1 MADGQADSAPAI
13 QTDVRGVSRASTSAV
28 LPPLLTVWIVWGST
42 YLAIA
47 VLVQTLPPLL
57 GNALRFG
64 IATAILGLALIALK
78 GPRVLAIT
86 GVQLRNSAIMGVTLL
101 GVGIGTVSM
110 GERYVPS
117 GIAALLVSV
126 TPLWIILFRLRAGD
140 RPSRLTSAGV
150 VVGMLGLGAMLL
162 PGGTVSIAGGDDD
175 VVLWSIAILAGSFS
189 WALFSWRSSRYDLP
203 ANLLT
208 TTFYEML
215 TASLFLAVVGVVI
228 GERID
233 PAAVSTGS
241 WMAVAYLVLASLV
254 AYSAYVWLI
263 GHAPMSLVA
272 TYAYVNPLV
281 AVSLGWLILGEPL
294 TRDVLIGLTIVVGG
308 VILVVT
314 GERRPRLSATST

>member
-1 MADGQADSAPAI
+1 M
-13 QTDVRGVSRASTSAV
+13 SRSSTSTI
-28 LPPLLTVWIVWGST
+28 LPPLITVWVVWGST

-57 GNALRFG
+57 GNAMRFA
-64 IATAILGLALIALK
+64 IAAAIMAIALVAVK

-110 GERYVPS
+110 GQRFVPS
-117 GIAALLVSV
+117 GIAALLISV

-150 VVGMLGLGAMLL
+150 VLGMFGLGAMLL
-162 PGGTVSIAGGDDD
+162 PGGTTSVAGGDGD
-175 VVLWSIAILAGSFS
+175 VVVWSLVILAGSFS
-189 WALFSWRSSRYDLP
+189 WAFFSWRSSSYALP

-215 TASLFLAVVGVVI
+215 TAAIFLSIVGTVI

-241 WMAVAYLVLASLV
+241 WMSMGYLVLASLI

-272 TYAYVNPLV
+272 TYAYVNPVV
-281 AVSLGWLILGEPL
+281 AVFLGWLILSEPL
-294 TRDVLIGLTIVVGG
+294 TRDVVIGLTIVVGG

-314 GERRPRLSATST
+314 GERRPRIRPTST

>member
-1 MADGQADSAPAI
+1 MADAQTDSSPVI

-28 LPPLLTVWIVWGST
+28 LPPLITVWLVWGST

-57 GNALRFG
+57 GNALRFA
-64 IATAILGLALIALK
+64 IAAAILAVALIAVK

-101 GVGIGTVSM
+101 GIGIGTVSM
-110 GERYVPS
+110 GERFVPS
-117 GIAALLVSV
+117 GIAALLISV
-126 TPLWIILFRLRAGD
+126 TPLWIILFRIRAGD

-150 VVGMLGLGAMLL
+150 VVGMVGLGAMLL
-162 PGGTVSIAGGDDD
+162 PGGTTSIAGNDGD
-175 VVLWSIAILAGSFS
+175 VVLWSIVILAGSFS
-189 WALFSWRSSRYDLP
+189 WAFFSWRSSRYDLP
-203 ANLLT
+203 SNLLT

-215 TASLFLAVVGVVI
+215 TAAIFLSVVGVVI

-233 PAAVSTGS
+233 PATVSTAS
-241 WMAVAYLVLASLV
+241 WMAVGYLVLASLI

-272 TYAYVNPLV
+272 TYAYVNPVV
-281 AVSLGWLILGEPL
+281 AVFLGWLILGEQL
-294 TRDVLIGLTIVVGG
+294 TIDVVIGLTIVVGG
-308 VILVVT
+308 VVLVVT
-314 GERRPRLSATST
+314 GERRRRVTPTSN

>member
-1 MADGQADSAPAI
+1 M
-13 QTDVRGVSRASTSAV
+13 SRASTSV
-28 LPPLLTVWIVWGST
+28 ILPPLITVWVVWGST

-57 GNALRFG
+57 GNALRFV
-64 IATAILGLALIALK
+64 IAAAILAIALVAVK

-86 GVQLRNSAIMGVTLL
+86 GVQLRNSAVMGVMLL
-101 GVGIGTVSM
+101 GVGIGTVAM
-110 GERYVPS
+110 GERFVPS

-126 TPLWIILFRLRAGD
+126 TPLWIIVFRLRAGD

-150 VVGMLGLGAMLL
+150 VVGMIGLGAMLL
-162 PGGTVSIAGGDDD
+162 PGGTTSIAGGDRD
-175 VVLWSIAILAGSFS
+175 VLLWSIAILVGSFS
-189 WALFSWRSSRYDLP
+189 WAFFSWRSSRYDLP

-215 TASLFLAVVGVVI
+215 TAAIFLSVLGVLI
-228 GERID
+228 GERMN
-233 PAAVSTGS
+233 PATVSTGS
-241 WMAVAYLVLASLV
+241 WIAVAYLVFASLV

-272 TYAYVNPLV
+272 TYAYVNPVV
-281 AVSLGWLILGEPL
+281 AVFLGWLILGEPL
-294 TRDVLIGLTIVVGG
+294 TRDVVIGLTIVVGG

-314 GERRPRLSATST
+314 GERRPKLSPTST